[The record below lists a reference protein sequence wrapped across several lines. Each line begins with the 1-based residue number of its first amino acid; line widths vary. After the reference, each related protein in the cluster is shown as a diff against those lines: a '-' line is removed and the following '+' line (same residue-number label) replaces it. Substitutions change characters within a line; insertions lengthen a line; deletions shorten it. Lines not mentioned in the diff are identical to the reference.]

1 MHCDNCGRK
10 VTSWNARYGGID
22 SVFCKK
28 CFKTPQ
34 AEKII
39 ANNLNQQP
47 EIISRIS
54 ASSDDF
60 FSTQGRIRRS
70 AYFIRTILLTL
81 PIFLFGI
88 IAQNSNEPGIVLIL
102 AFFSIGLGILQIIQ
116 AIKRLHDIE
125 LGGEYVLLG
134 LVPIVNFAFGLYL
147 IFKDGTIGPN
157 VYGEDPKKKERILNN
172 GSKSSSSL
180 IKNIIEKGSHS
191 LKIRSTQNFGLDD
204 LEKLSDLKNKGII
217 TEDEFSAKKKQILD
231 L

>member
-1 MHCDNCGRK
+1 MQCDNCGTK

-22 SVFCKK
+22 SVFCKN

-39 ANNLNQQP
+39 ANNLNQQIEP
-47 EIISRIS
+47 PSIINE
-54 ASSDDF
+54 SSDDF

-70 AYFIRTILLTL
+70 TYLFRTILLAL
-81 PIFLFGI
+81 PLSLFGI
-88 IAQNSNEPGIVLIL
+88 MAQNSNEPGLVLIL
-102 AFFSIGLGILQIIQ
+102 AFFSIGFGILQIIQ

-134 LVPIVNFAFGLYL
+134 LVPIVNIAFGLYL
-147 IFKDGTIGPN
+147 IFKDGTIGTN
-157 VYGEDPKKKERILNN
+157 VYGEDPKKKERISNY

-180 IKNIIEKGSHS
+180 TKNIIQKESHS
-191 LKIRSTQNFGLDD
+191 SKVRSTQNFGLDD
-204 LEKLSDLKNKGII
+204 LEKLSDLKNKGIL
-217 TEDEFSAKKKQILD
+217 TEEEFAAKKKQILG